1 MLHAFACFSD
11 PHTCLSHPPSHLHE
25 GDTPASLSFK
35 SSLTHLAHGQLIMV
49 GTHPLPHCYAMK
61 RLCHCTQVPLESMPQ
76 QLLSVRGRRFYSV
89 SFQYPTVSGVE
100 PVVTN
105 QTFWLEST
113 DSCDMPQ
120 KQACGASEI
129 SNTPIPSATKSQYMQ
144 LLGA

>member
-1 MLHAFACFSD
+1 MLASGTHALTHLIHQATRMRVILLLHC
-11 PHTCLSHPPSHLHE
+11 PPRAH
-25 GDTPASLSFK
+25 
-35 SSLTHLAHGQLIMV
+35 SLTHLAHGQLIMV
-49 GTHPLPHCYAMK
+49 GTHPLPYCYAMK

-76 QLLSVRGRRFYSV
+76 QLLSVRGRWFYSV